1 MVCRKSVAENLK
13 CRECSVTSV
22 TATSLLGRVGCADT
36 GREVSTTSHFS
47 PSWLR
52 NGNGCQITGGFCR
65 YQVCFKEVFLPRAL
79 ASLMGL
85 VRFAGIMLAI
95 SYHLELGL
103 CEKCVDRK
111 PKVAG
116 ESQSWKKNRIGS
128 SSSCG
133 PKRVVGRLWGFL
145 RIFPSCGAE
154 KI

>member
-1 MVCRKSVAENLK
+1 MRTAFSNCSHCHQSSREGGVCRHRKRGVNTELSSA
-13 CRECSVTSV
+13 
-22 TATSLLGRVGCADT
+22 
-36 GREVSTTSHFS
+36 TSHFS

-116 ESQSWKKNRIGS
+116 EGQSWKKNRIGS